1 MQTASAIQL
10 SEYVTDV
17 PVTTVDREMHAY
29 NHTIGAV
36 RGLNSEQGLL
46 HYVVLNYS
54 PDFTEHIRRR
64 FVLEISDGELRAL
77 HQHPVRAGLL
87 STTER
92 GCAAL
97 TVTQQVLNR
106 STSTHDVIEQE
117 LYSSATKVASTKRAI
132 DAVSTMATPA
142 GLKHVVA
149 DAAHWM
155 SHNRRSLTFGDFD
168 GAIKESANNGC
179 ALEFTLETPSMLLLK
194 VARGN

>member
-1 MQTASAIQL
+1 MQATSAIRL

-17 PVTTVDREMHAY
+17 PVSTAHREMGGY

-46 HYVVLNYS
+46 HYLVLNYS
-54 PDFTEHIRRR
+54 PDFTEHINRR
-64 FVLEISDGELRAL
+64 FVLEISDDELRAL
-77 HQHPVRAGLL
+77 HQPPVREELL
-87 STTER
+87 STNELE
-92 GCAAL
+92 CAAL

-106 STSTHDVIEQE
+106 SSSTHDVIEQE
-117 LYSSATKVASTKRAI
+117 LYSSATKITATKRAV
-132 DAVSTMATPA
+132 DSVSTMATPA

-168 GAIKESANNGC
+168 GAIKKSAKGGC

-194 VARGN
+194 VAHGN